1 MPQRFS
7 GKNIGCFF
15 FHSHKVL
22 SLQLN
27 DAHGDVESEDDGDD
41 DELLPLAQFCYHDP
55 SGFS

>member
-1 MPQRFS
+1 MMS
-7 GKNIGCFF
+7 L
-15 FHSHKVL
+15 SVSSL
-22 SLQLN
+22 MMTLTVTSLQLN